1 LDDLASIMEDSINL
15 PVYNFEAIDG
25 QLKTFLKD
33 RSIMAIVVYE
43 SGDLYTVAWKTN
55 ELMTSKK
62 MPDGLNLKKFQ
73 AIEKKII
80 YDRKTIG
87 TLKIYYSDEALK
99 KELAE
104 YEKKAVDNFNA
115 NIVKIR
121 KEQRES
127 SRLQM
132 IVLLVVMIIILALV
146 FLQLRRSFRPIN
158 DVVSFI
164 KGMGEGYL
172 NKDLNLNRTD
182 EIGVMGFELK
192 QMAGKL
198 SEIVMDVVGSSRR
211 VGDVC
216 SQILSIAQG
225 LTDGANQQA
234 ASVEETSSSMESM
247 VVRIQQNA
255 DNAKQT
261 EFISLKAAND
271 AKLSGEAVTKAVK
284 SMKEIATKICIV
296 EEIARQTNLLALNAA
311 IEAARAGVHGK
322 GFAVVAAEVRK
333 LAERIQAAAEDISDF
348 SASSVD
354 VAENAGRM
362 LEKLVPDIQK
372 TSELVQQISSASL
385 EQSLGVEQ
393 INGAIRELDKVIQD
407 NAGATEPLTAT
418 SKDLSG
424 QAALLQSSIK
434 FFKIET
440 KKDLLAPGPEK
451 SKIQPIQFSNGNWIQ
466 NNAPKSMQAVP
477 GDAVDI
483 DDGAF

>member
-1 LDDLASIMEDSINL
+1 MDDLASIMEDSINL

-115 NIVKIR
+115 NIAKIR

-247 VVRIQQNA
+247 VVRIQ
-255 DNAKQT
+255 
-261 EFISLKAAND
+261 
-271 AKLSGEAVTKAVK
+271 
-284 SMKEIATKICIV
+284 
-296 EEIARQTNLLALNAA
+296 
-311 IEAARAGVHGK
+311 
-322 GFAVVAAEVRK
+322 
-333 LAERIQAAAEDISDF
+333 
-348 SASSVD
+348 
-354 VAENAGRM
+354 
-362 LEKLVPDIQK
+362 
-372 TSELVQQISSASL
+372 
-385 EQSLGVEQ
+385 
-393 INGAIRELDKVIQD
+393 
-407 NAGATEPLTAT
+407 
-418 SKDLSG
+418 
-424 QAALLQSSIK
+424 
-434 FFKIET
+434 
-440 KKDLLAPGPEK
+440 
-451 SKIQPIQFSNGNWIQ
+451 
-466 NNAPKSMQAVP
+466 
-477 GDAVDI
+477 
-483 DDGAF
+483 